1 MSTEIHSPSKI
12 NISRYILFVLLFFL
26 GGLILYK
33 NYWKNPKGY
42 SNVPEEVKLNY
53 MPADFQID
61 IDEEDAIAILS
72 NPQRYRREF
81 NEMIYDLNVSILEH
95 VGTRMGLTSAQRDQ
109 LEEEYENHHPYL
121 RNLYY
126 QDFIALQD
134 STSGLYELWYNN
146 KATSASEIL
155 HEVASKYTCFM
166 ASHVL
171 SNIIET
177 QEGNFYAKG
186 QKVDTPCGIALTE
199 ALQPMMK
206 RIEERAA
213 VKDLSDSRGMLEQK
227 IERVITELATMEV
240 QDKKSISKNLQTRI
254 WGMAVSST
262 DLEVTALSV
271 IKVGFKLNE
280 YFDIQLNSQ
289 QGLVTVTLP
298 EPTILSHEV
307 YPRVENLDIGWLREI
322 KEEDFNK
329 NINLLR
335 REFRRDALDSDIMDK
350 AKNNAVDIMNTMFGP
365 VVTSLN
371 RRYSLR
377 VKFRELDRDEEYEP
391 EGEFSSLD
399 D

>member
-1 MSTEIHSPSKI
+1 
-12 NISRYILFVLLFFL
+12 
-26 GGLILYK
+26 
-33 NYWKNPKGY
+33 
-42 SNVPEEVKLNY
+42 
-53 MPADFQID
+53 
-61 IDEEDAIAILS
+61 
-72 NPQRYRREF
+72 
-81 NEMIYDLNVSILEH
+81 
-95 VGTRMGLTSAQRDQ
+95 
-109 LEEEYENHHPYL
+109 
-121 RNLYY
+121 
-126 QDFIALQD
+126 
-134 STSGLYELWYNN
+134 
-146 KATSASEIL
+146 
-155 HEVASKYTCFM
+155 M